1 MDVMGHIPDIVFLM
15 LGIACLM
22 ILLSI
27 RTELRKITRQNKQ
40 ERRNLDSWSFED
52 QLKHRIRYLR
62 HCRHLEEY
70 LNKHKTKAHQY
81 LN

>member
-1 MDVMGHIPDIVFLM
+1 MDLMGHIPDIVFLIF
-15 LGIACLM
+15 GIVGLL

-27 RTELRKITRQNKQ
+27 RTELRKLTRQNKQ
-40 ERRNLDSWSFED
+40 KRRSLNTWSFED
-52 QLKHRIRYLR
+52 QLKHRVRYLK

-70 LNKHKTKAHQY
+70 LNNHKTKAPQY